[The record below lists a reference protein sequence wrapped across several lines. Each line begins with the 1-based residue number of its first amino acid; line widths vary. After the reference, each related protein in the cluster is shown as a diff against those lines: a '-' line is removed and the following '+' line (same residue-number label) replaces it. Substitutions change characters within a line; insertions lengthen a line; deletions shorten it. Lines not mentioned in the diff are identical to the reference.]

1 MVLSLFIFLT
11 GFSGV
16 LIGYMLGDKKLNRMI
31 PITFMSIV
39 LILYLF
45 GLVDHLKAGA
55 VFVDLLILLTYIL
68 FFCWFLLHRNEWW
81 LHVKALFPC
90 FAIWGLLLLILNYCD
105 IGMMAHNWDEFSHWA
120 DTVKIMT
127 YLDDFATAPDS
138 PALFKSYPPA
148 MSLLQYFVQKNKMWI
163 KGDNLFTDW
172 RLYLAYHVF
181 EISMLFPCLDREE
194 KAYKKAIKLLVL
206 VFICV
211 LFYTDMLEY
220 LYIDPFVAIMGGYV
234 FLSAIM
240 KGKKDGFD
248 FLGICLACACL
259 TLAKD
264 IGLYFALAVG
274 ILYLADSCDY
284 SVKKFFSLH
293 GLYGFIPA
301 VSAFVS
307 KILWKMDLSKYDL
320 ATKKGMH
327 INVKEIL

>member
-1 MVLSLFIFLT
+1 MLSFIMPLFVSIFGTSMLSIIFKKRFEIMLPIYFM
-11 GFSGV
+11 FS
-16 LIGYMLGDKKLNRMI
+16 
-31 PITFMSIV
+31 
-39 LILYLF
+39 
-45 GLVDHLKAGA
+45 
-55 VFVDLLILLTYIL
+55 
-68 FFCWFLLHRNEWW
+68 
-81 LHVKALFPC
+81 ALFVYVLTV
-90 FAIWGLLLLILNYCD
+90 FNLFDVAIYLLLLFSCICLIYLIYCRVKKRKQLNDIIKYIFTPGLIIYFMIYIFVFILNYNR
-105 IGMMAHNWDEFSHWA
+105 GFNTWDEFSHWA

-301 VSAFVS
+301 SPAIRQS
-307 KILWKMDLSKYDL
+307 
-320 ATKKGMH
+320 
-327 INVKEIL
+327 